1 MAAFASMLMGEVRKK
16 AEKYFNKDDGKERS
30 RQIICD
36 DVFLYTTRITDPLSF
51 SYEVGSTCPKT
62 LRITLNFNGSE
73 NFTPFDE
80 RDSPLPELKI
90 CAVIAPFSRM
100 IIGSMKQA
108 DPRLASRL
116 AVDYV
121 WELVEVNQ
129 AQIRAAA
136 DQQTSR
142 VNEQM
147 HAQLNGGQGN
157 FIDTTFPPNRYYF

>member
-1 MAAFASMLMGEVRKK
+1 
-16 AEKYFNKDDGKERS
+16 
-30 RQIICD
+30 
-36 DVFLYTTRITDPLSF
+36 
-51 SYEVGSTCPKT
+51 
-62 LRITLNFNGSE
+62 
-73 NFTPFDE
+73 
-80 RDSPLPELKI
+80 
-90 CAVIAPFSRM
+90 
-100 IIGSMKQA
+100 MKQA

-147 HAQLNGGQGN
+147 HNQLNGGQGN
-157 FIDTTFPPNRYYF
+157 FIDTTFPPNRYYFFPPILETCLFLNELDNLR